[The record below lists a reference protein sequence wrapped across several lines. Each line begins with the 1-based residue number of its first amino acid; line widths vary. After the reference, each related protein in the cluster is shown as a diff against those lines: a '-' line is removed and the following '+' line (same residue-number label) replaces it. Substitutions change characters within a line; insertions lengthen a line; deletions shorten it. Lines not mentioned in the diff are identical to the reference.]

1 MSERFLLSVGLIS
14 SYIRWEE
21 FALRKKKKNPGWEK
35 RVVCERVDILVVSQ
49 TLKQRLL
56 CSCWDRDKVYPT
68 LCHLVQ
74 SSIAEYTTQ
83 VHLILGNRIA
93 QTPTKT
99 SHVSQATATDS
110 FPLSL
115 SDSIF
120 PLTAHIFNR
129 VSVTQLFI
137 FLFFFNIKIP
147 QSVSS
152 AHFFLASTNSNLFSS
167 LNFFLFFF

>member
-14 SYIRWEE
+14 SYIKWEE
-21 FALRKKKKNPGWEK
+21 FALRKKKKKKNPGWEK

-99 SHVSQATATDS
+99 SHVSQATADS

-115 SDSIF
+115 SLI
-120 PLTAHIFNR
+120 L
-129 VSVTQLFI
+129 
-137 FLFFFNIKIP
+137 
-147 QSVSS
+147 
-152 AHFFLASTNSNLFSS
+152 SS
-167 LNFFLFFF
+167 LSLRTFSTE